1 MLDKK
6 RIRLMS
12 KTAMYEKQHIREDM
26 KISSYYKKDY
36 SSMNTVLTLLW
47 VTVGYLIVAGTV
59 LFLNMDALLENLTVQ
74 KLVVIVGIL
83 LAAYLILLIVYGIS
97 AAGYYK
103 KRHTDSKQRVKKYYR
118 DLNRLSKMIE
128 RENR

>member
-12 KTAMYEKQHIREDM
+12 KTAMYEKHHIREDL

-47 VTVGYLIVAGTV
+47 VTIGYLIVAGV
-59 LFLNMDALLENLTVQ
+59 IVFLNMDSLLENLTLQ
-74 KLVVIVGIL
+74 KLVVIVGV
-83 LAAYLILLIVYGIS
+83 AVASYLILLIVYGIS
-97 AAGYYK
+97 AASYYK
-103 KRHTDSKQRVKKYYR
+103 RKHSNSKQRVKKYYR
-118 DLNRLSKMIE
+118 DLNRLSKMMKKE
-128 RENR
+128 SR